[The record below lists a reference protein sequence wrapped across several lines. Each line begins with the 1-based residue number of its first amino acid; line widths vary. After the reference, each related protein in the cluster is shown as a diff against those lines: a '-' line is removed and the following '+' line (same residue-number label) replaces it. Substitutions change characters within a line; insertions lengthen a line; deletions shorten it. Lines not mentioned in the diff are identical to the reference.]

1 MHRSVIPLTA
11 VAAALGA
18 LLMTPAAHGAPDSDV
33 RISGFVDASYAGN
46 LDTRTDT
53 FGLDQAE
60 VDVERT
66 VGERGAVR
74 ADLEWV
80 KDGDD
85 WVLDV
90 EQGYLDWVPPFA
102 PRLTCTFGKFNAPM
116 GFELLDA
123 PDMYQYSH
131 ALVFDYGL
139 PTNLT
144 GAMAAAA
151 VTDQLDVR
159 VFLVNGWDSNDLGGP
174 GPKTVGGRAGFALGD
189 RVSAGV
195 SAITGSETDDSGPM
209 PVDFTRTV
217 FDADLTITPRPDV
230 VIGAELNLGS
240 IDIGSDSSSWTGFL
254 VMSHVDFNEWA
265 GLTGRFDWFDDQD
278 DIIFGSGF
286 AETRMAFTVA
296 PTFVLGDGM
305 GALIEV
311 RIDTSSDDVFVDSD
325 GAAKSSTTSAA
336 FEMTYGF

>member
-1 MHRSVIPLTA
+1 MHRSVIPVAA
-11 VAAALGA
+11 VALSALAAA
-18 LLMTPAAHGAPDSDV
+18 PAASAAPDGDV

-80 KDGDD
+80 KDGDE
-85 WVLDV
+85 WMLDV
-90 EQGYLDWVPPFA
+90 EQGYLDWTPPFA
-102 PRLTCTFGKFNAPM
+102 PRLTGTFGKFNAPM

-144 GAMAAAA
+144 GVMAAVA

-159 VFLVNGWDSNDLGGP
+159 AFLVNGWDNNDLGGP
-174 GPKTVGGRAGFALGD
+174 GPKTVGGRAGFVLGD
-189 RVSAGV
+189 KAAIGV
-195 SAITGSETDDSGPM
+195 SAIHGTETDDSGPV
-209 PVDFTRTV
+209 PVDFQRTAV
-217 FDADLTITPRPDV
+217 DADLTVTPRSDV
-230 VIGAELNLGS
+230 ILGAELNLGS
-240 IDIGSDSSSWTGFL
+240 IDIGGDSSSWTGFL
-254 VMSHVDFNEWA
+254 AMAHVDFNEWA
-265 GLTGRFDWFDDQD
+265 GLTGRFDWFDDQED
-278 DIIFGSGF
+278 VIFGSGF

-305 GALIEV
+305 GALVEV
-311 RIDTSSDDVFVDSD
+311 RVDTSSDDVFVDSD
-325 GAAKSSTTSAA
+325 GAAKSGTTSAA